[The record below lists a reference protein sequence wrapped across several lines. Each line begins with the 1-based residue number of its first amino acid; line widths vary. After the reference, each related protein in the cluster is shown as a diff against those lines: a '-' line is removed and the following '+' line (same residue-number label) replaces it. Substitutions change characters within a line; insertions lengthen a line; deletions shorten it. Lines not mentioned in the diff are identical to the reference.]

1 VDVKKNVNAKIMRNA
16 NVSVNVK
23 EKRKAK
29 EKIKIN
35 LITKV
40 GASMDLLEFYRGFR
54 VIL

>member
-1 VDVKKNVNAKIMRNA
+1 MRNA
-16 NVSVNVK
+16 NVSVNAK

-35 LITKV
+35 LITKA
-40 GASMDLLEFYRGFR
+40 GASMGLLEFYRGFR